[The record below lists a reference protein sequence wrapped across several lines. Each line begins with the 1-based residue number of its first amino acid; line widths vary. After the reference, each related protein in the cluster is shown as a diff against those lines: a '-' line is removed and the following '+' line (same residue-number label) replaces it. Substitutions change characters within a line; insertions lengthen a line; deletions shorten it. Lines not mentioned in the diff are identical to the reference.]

1 MLFVVTFL
9 ARMDRYNHDMGG
21 EDTDDTDDFPLIGSF
36 GSYSPQYRKNNSSL
50 VQINLP
56 PQSLDD
62 SVNTSSGSGTASPIS
77 SNLSQSGGVNVNTTQ
92 TTTVNSNIGKIMST
106 PQLRKLD
113 VSDRGGNPFFTL
125 LFCID
130 SIMNCHCFGF
140 VYIGLP
146 YNCHEIAIDARHR
159 LHTIHAII

>member
-1 MLFVVTFL
+1 MKFI

-56 PQSLDD
+56 PQSSLDD

-77 SNLSQSGGVNVNTTQ
+77 LNQSGGNTSAAQNVPTTSAA
-92 TTTVNSNIGKIMST
+92 TTSSSIGKIMST

-113 VSDRGGNPFFTL
+113 VS
-125 LFCID
+125 
-130 SIMNCHCFGF
+130 
-140 VYIGLP
+140 
-146 YNCHEIAIDARHR
+146 HR
-159 LHTIHAII
+159 LAFFPLVLLWHSIDIIIALNLHI

>member
-1 MLFVVTFL
+1 
-9 ARMDRYNHDMGG
+9 MDRYNHDMGG

-36 GSYSPQYRKNNSSL
+36 GSYSPQYRKHNSSL

-77 SNLSQSGGVNVNTTQ
+77 SNLSQSGGNTNAAQ
-92 TTTVNSNIGKIMST
+92 SAAAAAAAATTSATATTNSNIGKIMST

-113 VSDRGGNPFFTL
+113 VSCKWFFNYL
-125 LFCID
+125 I
-130 SIMNCHCFGF
+130 
-140 VYIGLP
+140 
-146 YNCHEIAIDARHR
+146 
-159 LHTIHAII
+159 